1 MTSDRQATDGDP
13 ADQPDRDLSHR
24 VVPADV
30 PVFNC
35 LVYVGPLP
43 DGGVRARVANLAGLQ
58 VDASNERQALS
69 RIVPVFKQR
78 VSEFMNAQS
87 AIPWIEPPLDPEPA
101 EQTRFI
107 PVHL

>member
-1 MTSDRQATDGDP
+1 VNIDEQANDGDP
-13 ADQPDRDLSHR
+13 ADQPNRDLNHH

-35 LVYVGPLP
+35 LVYVAAGPE
-43 DGGVRARVANLAGLQ
+43 GGVQARVGNLAGLQ
-58 VDASNERQALS
+58 VEAANEREALAK
-69 RIVPVFKQR
+69 IIPAFKQR

>member
-24 VVPADV
+24 V
-30 PVFNC
+30 
-35 LVYVGPLP
+35 LP

-69 RIVPVFKQR
+69 RIVPAFKQR

>member
-1 MTSDRQATDGDP
+1 MSDEKPP
-13 ADQPDRDLSHR
+13 AAEDLSKH
-24 VVPADV
+24 VIPADV

-58 VDASNERQALS
+58 VAASNERQALS
-69 RIVPVFKQR
+69 RIVPAFKQR

-87 AIPWIEPPLDPEPA
+87 EIPWIEPPLEPEPA

>member
-1 MTSDRQATDGDP
+1 MSDEKQHAAGDLNKHVIP
-13 ADQPDRDLSHR
+13 ADI
-24 VVPADV
+24 

-35 LVYVGPLP
+35 PVYVGPSP

-58 VDASNERQALS
+58 VDGSNERQALT
-69 RIVPVFKQR
+69 RIVPAFKQR
-78 VSEFMNAQS
+78 VSEFMNARS
-87 AIPWIEPPLDPEPA
+87 EIPWIEPPLEPEPA